1 MGGQSTSAVG
11 DVLQVTACIRDLGD
25 GKLSHPFFA
34 LSTMETCSPL
44 GVSMLME
51 HHARLRMQGLP
62 SIKANWPAPIGVWRV
77 GAGRR
82 LPFTTRCRVFLSTI
96 KSCTQDSPLCLTFL
110 GRSSRVFDGAIRP
123 AYQHCVKTDCVIL
136 RLHPSDCP
144 PYYCPSTVG
153 DSSVPVV
160 VYQSEHRV
168 DTERIPYIS
177 CSPRVG
183 R

>member
-1 MGGQSTSAVG
+1 MANRQAQLEMFSGSLHASGTWGMESCPTHFS
-11 DVLQVTACIRDLGD
+11 
-25 GKLSHPFFA
+25 LSQRWRLAHR
-34 LSTMETCSPL
+34 S

-51 HHARLRMQGLP
+51 HHARLRMQCLP